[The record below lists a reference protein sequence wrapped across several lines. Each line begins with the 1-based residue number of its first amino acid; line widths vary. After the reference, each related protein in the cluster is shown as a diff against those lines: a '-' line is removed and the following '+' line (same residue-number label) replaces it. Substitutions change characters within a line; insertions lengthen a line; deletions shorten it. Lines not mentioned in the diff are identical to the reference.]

1 MSGSLKDYKPII
13 IENLIILKKKET
25 INNEPYKVKAYEKVI
40 SQLEEFPGI
49 IHNMQDLEDA
59 NIKGIGTKIKAKIE
73 EIFDTGKLVAAEMA
87 KESNE
92 LTLYDNLLEIYGVGP
107 VKARELIDTYGVSSI
122 ADLRSKIEENPDLL
136 TKASKVGLQYYEEL
150 RQRIPRKEMQLHD
163 TVINSFLPDGLVA
176 EIAGSYRRGLM
187 TSGDIDVLV
196 TIDPKNPSVLKSK
209 KGSKSPLTPKGLKDL
224 KVQEQLLFLE
234 YLEALEQEG
243 YITDVLSLGAN
254 KCLAVCLI
262 NDIHRR
268 IDFVYCP
275 YNEFYYTL
283 LYFTGSKLFNVAMRG
298 HALKLGWSM
307 SEHGLERIEDSK
319 NAIGTGPKIPN
330 SEKDIFDFLG
340 LKFVEPKDR
349 TGAEAVIPI

>member
-1 MSGSLKDYKPII
+1 MSKPFGSGPEGPKDYKPII

-59 NIKGIGTKIKAKIE
+59 NIKGIGAKIKAKIE

-87 KESNE
+87 KESSE

-107 VKARELIDTYGVSSI
+107 VKARELIDTYNVSSI
-122 ADLRSKIEENPDLL
+122 ADLRSKVEAYPDLL

-163 TVINSFLPDGLVA
+163 TVVNSFLPDGLVA

-196 TIDPKNPSVLKSK
+196 SIDPKNPSGLKSK
-209 KGSKSPLTPKGLKDL
+209 TPKGLKDP
-224 KVQEQLLFLE
+224 KVKEQLLFLE

-254 KCLAVCLI
+254 KCLAVSLI

-319 NAIGTGPKIPN
+319 NAIGPEPKIPN

-349 TGAEAVIPI
+349 TGSESVIPI